1 MKIIYYI
8 RYVLFILYLL
18 CMFLLI
24 DKVLTINIYGSIFFL
39 VSLIYSIFIILSI
52 LSKKKIFINTVSFNI
67 LNIGIYFY
75 TFILY
80 YFSHISSKL
89 DILNNK
95 SYYQN
100 NFILI
105 TILLICLILFTIF
118 LNIDEKDTP

>member
-8 RYVLFILYLL
+8 RYILFILYLL

-24 DKVLTINIYGSIFFL
+24 DKVLTINVYGSIFFL

-95 SYYQN
+95 IYYQN